1 MKIYMEISQDGLELP
16 VAVADTAAELA
27 KMSGTS
33 AEVVRSSISKVRRGV
48 HKKSRFIEVE
58 ISEREETDE

>member
-33 AEVVRSSISKVRRGV
+33 AEVVRSSISKVRRGI
-48 HKKSRFIEVE
+48 HKKSRFIEIE
-58 ISEREETDE
+58 INESEAMDE